1 MSRMKKLETIDDSEL
16 SPCPKCEANPDVMVW
31 YIKGSVNRKNY
42 AVVCP
47 KCGYRLKGR
56 ISSILPK
63 KRWLA
68 GIRRLNVKRYF

>member
-16 SPCPKCEANPDVMVW
+16 SPCPECGAKPDVMVW

-47 KCGYRLKGR
+47 KCGYRLKE
-56 ISSILPK
+56 PYK
-63 KRWLA
+63 FNTPEKAMARWNKEA
-68 GIRRLNVKRYF
+68 EC

>member
-16 SPCPKCEANPDVMVW
+16 SPCPKCGAKPDVMVW

-47 KCGYRLKGR
+47 KCGYRLKEPYKF
-56 ISSILPK
+56 SSPEKAIAFCNK
-63 KRWLA
+63 EA
-68 GIRRLNVKRYF
+68 EC